1 MTAAAR
7 RAALPFFVGM
17 GCEVGRR
24 SVTERGA
31 GVAVGGQFGA
41 GAKLGVGARVDE
53 RGWGRKRKGSDD
65 WSVPSE
71 RAEVG
76 VESAVLGGSV
86 GSWARV
92 IFSLSKRRDTSVGVM
107 SMEVSS
113 NGAIGVRGRW
123 EVA

>member
-1 MTAAAR
+1 MGGLTAAAR

-24 SVTERGA
+24 SATEIGA

-53 RGWGRKRKGSDD
+53 RGWGREEKGSDD
-65 WSVPSE
+65 WSAPSK

-86 GSWARV
+86 GSWAR
-92 IFSLSKRRDTSVGVM
+92 ITFSLSKRRDTSV
-107 SMEVSS
+107 SKESTC
-113 NGAIGVRGRW
+113 GAIGVRGR
-123 EVA
+123 